1 MNVDKL
7 ISGRHLHYILD
18 SKSKI
23 SAVQISIEEWN
34 KIVQKLKKYEVESS
48 RKSCM
53 WEPFQDEINQLIPE
67 LKANLQ
73 TRIQKH
79 KEEAEIYWS
88 NLPYGM
94 NIRSYWKKMSEQ
106 I

>member
-34 KIVQKLKKYEVESS
+34 KIVQKLKKYQVALSIKTGLAQAISEAQFMS
-48 RKSCM
+48 KTK
-53 WEPFQDEINQLIPE
+53 
-67 LKANLQ
+67 KAKQ
-73 TRIQKH
+73 TLS
-79 KEEAEIYWS
+79 AF
-88 NLPYGM
+88 LDTL
-94 NIRSYWKKMSEQ
+94 
-106 I
+106 

>member
-34 KIVQKLKKYEVESS
+34 KIVQKLKKYEVELSIKTGLAQAIS
-48 RKSCM
+48 EAQLMSKTKKAKQTLSDFLDTLQDFRITISDFPKS
-53 WEPFQDEINQLIPE
+53 LI
-67 LKANLQ
+67 
-73 TRIQKH
+73 
-79 KEEAEIYWS
+79 
-88 NLPYGM
+88 
-94 NIRSYWKKMSEQ
+94 
-106 I
+106 